1 MRVLF
6 CLLYMCDNLRELR
19 DNPTETIVPESEKN
33 DLILHCFINMDY
45 LEYENS
51 TLAIEHDSFSD
62 FHSCLH

>member
-1 MRVLF
+1 
-6 CLLYMCDNLRELR
+6 MCDNLRELR
-19 DNPTETIVPESEKN
+19 DNPEGQSYWNNCSCCESEKN

>member
-1 MRVLF
+1 
-6 CLLYMCDNLRELR
+6 MCDNLRELR
-19 DNPTETIVPESEKN
+19 DNPTCGESEKN